1 MQGQFKKKPVEQKHF
16 EEPKFHDKL
25 LEAHFLQE
33 QKGAHSPKANREKKQ
48 PKAPNP
54 IITQSMSEGPMLLS
68 LEQGR
73 KIEQNARIQYEK
85 VGQNARIQYEK
96 ALRLEI
102 EALKRKKKMKAR
114 PQKTMQKKKQSD
126 EPPPKK

>member
-68 LEQGR
+68 LEQSR
-73 KIEQNARIQYEK
+73 KIE
-85 VGQNARIQYEK
+85 QNARIQYEK

-102 EALKRKKKMKAR
+102 EALKRKRKMKSR
-114 PQKTMQKKKQSD
+114 PQKTKQRKKQKD
-126 EPPPKK
+126 GPPPKK